1 MGSVKSMAKISLLAM
16 MAVGSIVLW
25 LGLPVLWL
33 WIGSLIQSG
42 SQQPG
47 FTPYIVVLVGLVV
60 SMVVFG
66 RLLSRTNALYEQ
78 VTGTVPDVR
87 VRLPWHRSMRGD
99 EDSRPPRR
107 VLDVV
112 MVASVSLAL
121 VAFLV
126 WFLFFAGS
134 SLPTT

>member
-1 MGSVKSMAKISLLAM
+1 MRSIAKLALILL
-16 MAVGSIVLW
+16 MAVGSVVLW

-60 SMVVFG
+60 SMAAFG
-66 RLLSRTNALYEQ
+66 RLLSRTNHLYEQ
-78 VTGTVPDVR
+78 VTGTVPEVR
-87 VRLPWHRSMRGD
+87 VRMPWHRSMRGD
-99 EDSRPPRR
+99 DDSRPPRR

-112 MVASVSLAL
+112 MVASVSMA
-121 VAFLV
+121 VFLFGM
-126 WFLFFAGS
+126 WFFFFAGS
-134 SLPTT
+134 SLPGN

>member
-1 MGSVKSMAKISLLAM
+1 MSAVKSMAKISLIGV
-16 MAVGSIVLW
+16 MAVGSVVLW

-47 FTPYIVVLVGLVV
+47 FTPYVVVLVGLVV

-78 VTGTVPDVR
+78 VTGTAPEVR
-87 VRLPWHRSMRGD
+87 VRMPWHRSMRGD
-99 EDSRPPRR
+99 DDSRPPRR

-112 MVASVSLAL
+112 MVTSVTLAMI
-121 VAFLV
+121 VFLV

-134 SLPTT
+134 SLPTS